1 MEIEER
7 LKQIRNSKKLSIYKV
22 SQESGISQNH
32 IKDLENGRRNPSL
45 ETIKRLA
52 VSLGITLPELL
63 NENSEVSI
71 LSEKEKLLVEY
82 YRRLPD
88 QKAELLLQLGKTLL
102 ES

>member
-1 MEIEER
+1 MEIGER